1 MLLTSEF
8 FVRGSGSMPQSAV
21 PQSGHKPTVL
31 VVDDDPTVVALCRN
45 ILQQAGCSV
54 LSASGSSE
62 ALKLCKGHTGPIDVL
77 VTDLVLAPPEFAFA
91 SSGNEF
97 PHVHGHEL
105 AFRALRMRA
114 DLRVIL
120 MSGNIEQELA
130 AYGIRKG
137 TLPFLAKPFNSSAL
151 MSMITTILE
160 APPPTPE
167 SLQKDQSSGVK
178 PTDEWF
184 D

>member
-8 FVRGSGSMPQSAV
+8 FVRGRGKMPHSAA
-21 PQSGHKPTVL
+21 PQTDHKPTVL
-31 VVDDDPTVVALCRN
+31 VVDDDPTVVTLCQK

-62 ALKLCKGHTGPIDVL
+62 ALKICKGHTGQIDVL
-77 VTDLVLAPPEFAFA
+77 VTDLVLPPPEFSFA

-105 AFRALRMRA
+105 ALRALRMRA

-120 MSGNIEQELA
+120 MSGNVEHELA
-130 AYGIRKG
+130 AYGIRTG
-137 TLPFLAKPFNSSAL
+137 TLPLLAKPAL
-151 MSMITTILE
+151 VRQKLE
-160 APPPTPE
+160 KMMQQLKQEARPSP
-167 SLQKDQSSGVK
+167 
-178 PTDEWF
+178 
-184 D
+184 